1 MKKLISTLLIV
12 VMVLSV
18 FTLAGCNNSESA
30 DEDQLT
36 VCVVVSSAFGDKSFN
51 DSAKEGADKLAE
63 DYGVNVTTIEC
74 NEENYKQH
82 MMDAAEVSDVVVPV
96 G

>member
-30 DEDQLT
+30 DEDQLI

-51 DSAKEGADKLAE
+51 DSAKEGGGQA
-63 DYGVNVTTIEC
+63 G
-74 NEENYKQH
+74 
-82 MMDAAEVSDVVVPV
+82 
-96 G
+96 